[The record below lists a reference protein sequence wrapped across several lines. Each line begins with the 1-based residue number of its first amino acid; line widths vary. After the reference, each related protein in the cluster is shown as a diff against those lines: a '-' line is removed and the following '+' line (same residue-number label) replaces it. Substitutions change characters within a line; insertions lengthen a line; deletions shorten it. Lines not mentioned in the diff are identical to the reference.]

1 MQECGRDLRVADLL
15 RKEIARIVQRR
26 MRDPRIGGFSVND
39 VRVSR
44 DLSVAD
50 VYVSSLG
57 ARGAEE
63 QEALV
68 ALLNRAAG
76 FFRSECAKGQRMRRV
91 PKPRFHY
98 DPSIERGPRLER
110 LIDRALA
117 ADRRDGAHG

>member
-1 MQECGRDLRVADLL
+1 MQEYGRDLRMADLL

-26 MRDPRIGGFSVND
+26 MRDPRIGGFCIND

-57 ARGAEE
+57 TQGAAER
-63 QEALV
+63 EALI
-68 ALLNRAAG
+68 ALLNQAAG

-117 ADRRDGAHG
+117 ADRRGGAHG